1 MCIAVSSPPHN
12 LFVGVMPA
20 VECTCMKPQVA
31 KLAYC
36 IMAIQAHVFTCV
48 SYPYCCAVHLLF
60 ASFQVHLELGRYA
73 ESLKLLPIIEGELE
87 DGKV

>member
-1 MCIAVSSPPHN
+1 
-12 LFVGVMPA
+12 
-20 VECTCMKPQVA
+20 MKPQVA

-36 IMAIQAHVFTCV
+36 IMATQAHVFTCI
-48 SYPYCCAVHLLF
+48 SYPYCCVVHLLF

-73 ESLKLLPIIEGELE
+73 EGLKLLPIIEGELE